1 MEWEVYRQKIR
12 TFSAEIESGRLK
24 MFRSSMDDGFAVRVI
39 VDKKVGFS
47 SGKNVQKAMEEA
59 KKIAKISED
68 YLEDF
73 PCEKPTKV
81 DGIYDRSFE
90 NLSAD
95 YIKEEFE
102 ILKSS
107 VEKANIAN
115 AFISHEIAEISLEN
129 SFGAELHR
137 METYS
142 LLSLET
148 VYEKGSAYAQC
159 ESRKLKLDVASV
171 ATYAEELAVKS
182 SKAKEIEEGYYDI
195 VLMPY
200 AVHQLFSHTLY
211 PSLSAENV
219 AKGRSR
225 VEIGFQLGNIR
236 LIDDP
241 TISGG
246 LASYPFDDEGAKARK
261 KILVDRKVLNFYSDW
276 KNSKNFGVAGNG
288 LRLSLDLPPM
298 PMPSNVVIEADE
310 KVEMDS
316 ALIVHSIIGAH
327 TANAVSGDFSVE
339 VLNAEFDGKPI
350 RSAMI
355 YGNIF
360 EVLSRVQGF
369 CSKTEQFENTITS
382 ALRFHRLRVV

>member
-1 MEWEVYRQKIR
+1 MEWEVYKQRIR
-12 TFSAEIESGRLK
+12 IFSAEIECGRMK
-24 MFRSSMDDGFAVRVI
+24 MFRSSMDEGFAVRVI

-47 SGKNVQKAMEEA
+47 SGKNVQKAMEGA
-59 KKIAKISED
+59 KKIAKISEE
-68 YLEDF
+68 YLDDF
-73 PCEKPTKV
+73 PCEKPINV
-81 DGIYDRSFE
+81 DGIYDKKFE
-90 NLSAD
+90 NLSSD

-115 AFISHEIAEISLEN
+115 AIISHEITEISLEN

-142 LLSLET
+142 FFSLET

-159 ESRKLKLDVASV
+159 ESRKLKLDIAST
-171 ATYAEELAVKS
+171 AHYAEELAINS
-182 SKAKEIEEGYYDI
+182 SKSEEIESDYYDV

-225 VEIGFQLGNIR
+225 LEMGLKLGKIR
-236 LIDDP
+236 VIDDP
-241 TISGG
+241 TIHGG
-246 LASYPFDDEGAKARK
+246 LASYPFDDEGARARK
-261 KILVDRKVLNFYSDW
+261 KILVDCNVLKFYSDW
-276 KNSKNFGVAGNG
+276 KNSKNFGNAGNG

-298 PMPSNVVIEADE
+298 PMPSNVVIEVDE

-339 VLNAEFDGKPI
+339 VLNAEFDEKPI
-350 RSAMI
+350 KGAMI

-360 EVLSRVQGF
+360 EALSRIQGF
-369 CSKTEQFENTITS
+369 CSKPEQFGNTITS
-382 ALRFHRLRVV
+382 ALRFQRLRVV